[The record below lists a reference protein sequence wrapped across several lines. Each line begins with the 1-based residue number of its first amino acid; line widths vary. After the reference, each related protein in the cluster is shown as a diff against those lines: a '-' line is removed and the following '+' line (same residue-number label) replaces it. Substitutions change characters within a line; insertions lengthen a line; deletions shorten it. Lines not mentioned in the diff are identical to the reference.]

1 MLNNSNRKLNGWTLW
16 KCGQSPFRNE
26 KGVAYGQ
33 CCHCDLIWTCEK
45 KHVCT
50 WKGPMANPKNL
61 VSKFFL
67 KLAWK
72 LCKNRWVD
80 NKKIN
85 RDKKKKHNKYNKNL
99 MKHWE
104 SVPKTIWK
112 KFLNLEKKHLYDIHL
127 HSKCGTKEK
136 IKLKLKWDTQNP
148 NPVKRITKINRRKNP
163 KDETKRVL
171 VKN

>member
-33 CCHCDLIWTCEK
+33 CCHCDLIWTCEE

-50 WKGPMANPKNL
+50 RKGPMANPKNL

-67 KLAWK
+67 KLAWR

-85 RDKKKKHNKYNKNL
+85 RDKKNIINIIIKIWWNIEKVSQKLFEKNSL
-99 MKHWE
+99 
-104 SVPKTIWK
+104 TWK
-112 KFLNLEKKHLYDIHL
+112 KKHLYDIHL

-136 IKLKLKWDTQNP
+136 N
-148 NPVKRITKINRRKNP
+148 
-163 KDETKRVL
+163 
-171 VKN
+171 